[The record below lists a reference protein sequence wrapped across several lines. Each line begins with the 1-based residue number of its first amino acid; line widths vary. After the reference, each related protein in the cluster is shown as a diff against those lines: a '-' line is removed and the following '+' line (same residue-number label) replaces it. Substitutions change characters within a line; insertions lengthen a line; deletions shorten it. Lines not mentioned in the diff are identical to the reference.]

1 VLLSPQKACQSF
13 GVMFIRQT
21 KTRSTSDGSSYSIHR
36 LVESNR
42 VGDKVRQRSVLN
54 LGTNFDLP
62 KDLWPEL
69 CIRIEQFLNAEQPLF
84 AVDPA
89 IEKSAQHIYSQI
101 IARRGNVKQLSAQ
114 DETKDTTNYQEVD
127 INSIQQIKPRT
138 VGAEHVSLEALKEL
152 QIPQILEQAGF
163 SGRQQAEALGNIVG
177 RMCAPRSERATAT
190 WLKEKSALGEL
201 LNYDFA
207 AMPMMQ
213 LYRASDRL
221 FENKQVIE
229 QKLFER
235 VQDIFSFTP
244 TITLY
249 DLTNTYMEGSSERN
263 SKAKRGRSK
272 EKRSD
277 CPLITL
283 GLALDASGFIR
294 HSQVFDGNVNEGNT
308 LEEMLTQLHATKGA
322 LIIMD
327 AGIASEENLEWLTSN
342 QYNYLVVS
350 RERKRDIEMEKT
362 SIIESAGGHQI
373 HLQRQPGQHHGE
385 VKIACWSEQR
395 AMKDQSINTRFQ
407 EKYEQEL
414 RKISEGLQQ
423 PRTTKKRDLIN
434 QRIGRLK
441 EKYRRVSSHYQI
453 NLTIHQ
459 TTGLVT
465 DLTWTY
471 QPQPASK
478 QTHPGVYELRTTLT
492 DWDDEI
498 LWRTYTMLTDLESV
512 FRSLKSELG
521 MRPVYHHKEDRC
533 DGHLFITVL
542 AYQAVQVIR
551 RKLKEQGINE
561 SWTTLR
567 EKLSQQCRITATFK
581 QRDGRTLH
589 VRQASRPEEEL
600 AEIYKKLKL
609 APDPGGL
616 KKVKI

>member
-1 VLLSPQKACQSF
+1 
-13 GVMFIRQT
+13 MFIRQT
-21 KTRSTSDGSSYSIHR
+21 KTRSASDGGSYFTHR
-36 LVESNR
+36 LVESKR
-42 VGDKVRQRSVLN
+42 VGAKVRQRTVLN

-69 CIRIEQFLNAEQPLF
+69 CIRIEQILNSEQPIF
-84 AVDPA
+84 VPDPS
-89 IEKSAQHIYSQI
+89 IEKNAQHFYSQI
-101 IARRGNVKQLSAQ
+101 IAHRGQIKPL
-114 DETKDTTNYQEVD
+114 DEKVGTEDTENFEEVD

-138 VGAEHVSLEALKEL
+138 VGAEHVSLEALKDL
-152 QIPQILEQAGF
+152 QIPEILAKAGF
-163 SGRQQAEALGNIVG
+163 SGRQQAEALGNIIG

-201 LNYDFA
+201 LKYDFTD
-207 AMPMMQ
+207 MPLMQ

-221 FENKQVIE
+221 FEKKKLIE
-229 QKLFER
+229 QKVFER
-235 VQDIFSFTP
+235 AQEIFSFTP

-249 DLTNTYMEGSSERN
+249 DLTNTYMEGNAEGN
-263 SKAKRGRSK
+263 PKAKRGRSK

-294 HSQVFDGNVNEGNT
+294 HSQVFDGNINEGST
-308 LEEMLTQLHATKGA
+308 LEEMLTQLHAPEGA

-327 AGIASEENLEWLTSN
+327 AGIASEENLEWLTSKK
-342 QYNYLVVS
+342 YNYLVVS

-362 SIIESAGGHQI
+362 SVIESAGGHQI
-373 HLQRQPGQHHGE
+373 HLQRQPGQHKGE

-395 AMKDQSINTRFQ
+395 AMKDKSINKSFQ
-407 EKYEQEL
+407 EKFEQEL
-414 RKISEGLQQ
+414 GKINEGLHK
-423 PRTTKKRDLIN
+423 PRTTKKRDPIN

-441 EKYRRVSSHYQI
+441 EKFKRVSSHYQI
-453 NLTIHQ
+453 NLT
-459 TTGLVT
+459 TNEATGLVT
-465 DLTWTY
+465 KLTWEY

-478 QTHPGVYELRTTLT
+478 QTHPGVYKLRTTLT
-492 DWDDEI
+492 DWDDET

-551 RKLKEQGINE
+551 RKLKEHGINE

-567 EKLSQQCRITATFK
+567 EKLNQQCRITATFK
-581 QRDGRTLH
+581 QRDGKTLH
-589 VRQASRPEEEL
+589 IRQASRPEEEL
-600 AEIYKKLKL
+600 GDIYKKLGL
-609 APDPGGL
+609 APNPGGL
-616 KKVKI
+616 QRVRI

>member
-1 VLLSPQKACQSF
+1 MLLSPKKACQSF

>member
-1 VLLSPQKACQSF
+1 
-13 GVMFIRQT
+13 MFIRQT
-21 KTRSTSDGSSYSIHR
+21 KTRSTSDGKSYFTHR

-42 VGDKVRQRSVLN
+42 VGTKVRQRTLLN

-69 CIRIEQFLNAEQPLF
+69 CIRIEQILNCEQPIF
-84 AVDPA
+84 TIDAT
-89 IEKSAQHIYSQI
+89 IEKSAQHLYSQI
-101 IARRGNVKQLSAQ
+101 IARRGEIEKLSNENGAKNTGNF
-114 DETKDTTNYQEVD
+114 EEVD

-138 VGAEHVSLEALKEL
+138 VGAEHVSLEALKDL
-152 QIPQILEQAGF
+152 QIPQILEEAGF
-163 SGRQQAEALGNIVG
+163 SGRQQAEALGNIIG
-177 RMCAPRSERATAT
+177 RMCAPRSERATAS

-201 LNYDFA
+201 LKYDFT
-207 AMPMMQ
+207 AMPLMQ

-221 FENKQVIE
+221 FKNKKLIE
-229 QKLFER
+229 QKIFER

-249 DLTNTYMEGSSERN
+249 DLTNTYMEGNAEGN
-263 SKAKRGRSK
+263 PKAKRGRSK

-283 GLALDASGFIR
+283 GLTLDASGFIR
-294 HSQVFDGNVNEGNT
+294 HSQVFDGNVSEGST
-308 LEEMLTQLHATKGA
+308 LEKMLKQLHAPEGA

-327 AGIASEENLEWLTSN
+327 AGIASEENLEWLTLN
-342 QYNYLVVS
+342 KFNYLVVS

-362 SIIESAGGHQI
+362 SVIESAGGHQI
-373 HLQRQPGQHHGE
+373 HLQRQPGQHEGE

-395 AMKDQSINTRFQ
+395 AMKDKSINTSFQ

-414 RKISEGLQQ
+414 NKINEGLHK
-423 PRTTKKRDLIN
+423 PRTTKKRDPIN

-441 EKYRRVSSHYQI
+441 EKYKRVSSHYQI
-453 NLTIHQ
+453 NLKTNEV
-459 TTGLVT
+459 TGLVT
-465 DLTWTY
+465 ELTWDY

-478 QTHPGVYELRTTLT
+478 QTHPGVYKLRTTLT
-492 DWDDEI
+492 DWDDET

-521 MRPVYHHKEDRC
+521 MRPVYHQTEDRC

-551 RKLKEQGINE
+551 RKLKDHGINE
-561 SWTTLR
+561 SWVTLR
-567 EKLSQQCRITATFK
+567 EKLNQQCRITATFK
-581 QRDGRTLH
+581 QRDGKTLH
-589 VRQASRPEEEL
+589 IRQASRPEEEL
-600 AEIYKKLKL
+600 GEIYKKLGIS
-609 APDPGGL
+609 PDPGGL
-616 KKVKI
+616 QRVRI

>member
-1 VLLSPQKACQSF
+1 
-13 GVMFIRQT
+13 MFIRQT
-21 KTRSTSDGSSYSIHR
+21 KTRSTSDGSSYFTHR

-42 VGDKVRQRSVLN
+42 VGDKVRQRTVLN

-221 FENKQVIE
+221 FENKKVIE

-235 VQDIFSFTP
+235 VQDIFNFTP

-294 HSQVFDGNVNEGNT
+294 HSQVFDGNVNEGST

-350 RERKRDIEMEKT
+350 RARKRDIEMEKT

-395 AMKDQSINTRFQ
+395 AMKDQSINTSFQ

-453 NLTIHQ
+453 NLTINQ

-478 QTHPGVYELRTTLT
+478 QTHPGVYTLRTTLT
-492 DWDDEI
+492 DWDDET

-521 MRPVYHHKEDRC
+521 MRPVYHHNEDRC